1 MAVRTNKNI
10 SQQNYRANLPD
21 DVKKK
26 NTEKNTLRMQIVRE
40 KKNSKSKFDSTAT
53 DDSID
58 NSVLKRRK
66 ISDED
71 DINCDDDNSSLPIY
85 TSPHTSPHSSNAYHS
100 SENSNSIISTSCTS
114 ANIINTTSD
123 SSSTATTSSSCTTI
137 VPLKDYNFFHH
148 KPQSESSS
156 IMTYQPIL
164 ISSNVVS
171 DKTIVLS
178 ITQNVQPPT
187 EVRNKIL

>member
-71 DINCDDDNSSLPIY
+71 DIICDDDNSSLPIY
-85 TSPHTSPHSSNAYHS
+85 TSPHSSNAYHS
-100 SENSNSIISTSCTS
+100 SENSNSIISTSSTS

-123 SSSTATTSSSCTTI
+123 SSSTTTTSSSCTTI
-137 VPLKDYNFFHH
+137 VPLKDHNFFNH

-171 DKTIVLS
+171 DKTIDLS

>member
-1 MAVRTNKNI
+1 MADRTNNHI
-10 SQQNYRANLPD
+10 YQQNRRANLSEED
-21 DVKKK
+21 KINETATNKV
-26 NTEKNTLRMQIVRE
+26 RMQKVRE
-40 KKNSKSKFDSTAT
+40 KKKSKRKVDSTA
-53 DDSID
+53 

-100 SENSNSIISTSCTS
+100 ENSNSIISTSSTS

-123 SSSTATTSSSCTTI
+123 SSSTTTTSSSCTTI
-137 VPLKDYNFFHH
+137 VPLKDYNFLYH
-148 KPQSESSS
+148 KHQSNSSS
-156 IMTYQPIL
+156 ITIYQPIL

-171 DKTIVLS
+171 DKTVVS
-178 ITQNVQPPT
+178 ITQTVPPT
-187 EVRNKIL
+187 EVRNKIP